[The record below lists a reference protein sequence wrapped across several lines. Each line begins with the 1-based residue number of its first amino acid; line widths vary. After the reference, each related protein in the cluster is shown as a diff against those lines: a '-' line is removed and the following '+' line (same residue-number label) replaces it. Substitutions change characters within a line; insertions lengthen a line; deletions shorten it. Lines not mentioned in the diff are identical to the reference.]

1 MSQGERKETC
11 QVPGKAY
18 SGHVPHQPA
27 CSFLLTDS
35 LRGHRA
41 RPTIRRST
49 RREFV
54 SASQIC
60 PPPISRSGM
69 IIRPFRPATVGS
81 LGLGGEIHV
90 HIENRMMDRYVS
102 IGRMVFECR
111 SIQTGHPFHSWR
123 RNYCVDVISCPCYS
137 SPGLDVPCQHYQAH
151 GTGTSPFVRLGYTC
165 STARHETPPGRA
177 SATLKRI

>member
-1 MSQGERKETC
+1 MHVVLESGANALWLREDRPAKKSLRPKQPPPPRLHHLVNEPRREKGN
-11 QVPGKAY
+11 VPS
-18 SGHVPHQPA
+18 SGQSIQWSCTTQPA

-81 LGLGGEIHV
+81 LSPGGEIHV
-90 HIENRMMDRYVS
+90 HIEDRMMDRYVS
-102 IGRMVFECR
+102 VGRMIFECR

-137 SPGLDVPCQHYQAH
+137 SP
-151 GTGTSPFVRLGYTC
+151 T
-165 STARHETPPGRA
+165 
-177 SATLKRI
+177 